1 MVTRRDALRGGFV
14 AAALAGG
21 TAAHATKVQ
30 PGPSGSGPQRPPDL
44 SFLRDTPLM
53 NVERA
58 RDFLAREKLDAL
70 IVTRSPNVFYVTNH
84 YPQADRMGAIHAMS
98 AVLCRD
104 PARPI
109 AIVAQ
114 AFSWYYSHSDESAFD
129 NRALFTYTE
138 PEDLASSAPITTTTP
153 ATPPRQLHIYDE
165 AQVSTRE
172 RRRRGSVVAARS
184 NSASAPAALARA
196 LHELKLTDGRLGLD
210 DLAVEPALRAQGI
223 RAPIVAAEDTVRRI
237 RFAKSPAEIRM
248 MRLASQINRE
258 AALVAART
266 ARDAG
271 TTRVLR
277 ARFFAEAA
285 LRGNTP
291 LFMVLDGSSSEVM
304 DWPLR
309 DGMALSMDCVS
320 SCRHYHGDFA
330 RTIFIGEPPK
340 SMQHATKAIATA
352 WNEVREQLKAGMR
365 YSEVRRLGRESLR
378 KQGVDLNVSFN
389 THSVGLFHTDHPH
402 RDMFADARPEDLV
415 LEENTV
421 LSVDCPVLEAGI
433 GGSAHLEDLM
443 LIGKARSEPL
453 HEIGENVIVV

>member
-1 MVTRRDALRGGFV
+1 MVTRRDALRGGF
-14 AAALAGG
+14 ATAALAGA
-21 TAAHATKVQ
+21 TVAEATKVGAT
-30 PGPSGSGPQRPPDL
+30 PASAATPRPPDL

-53 NVERA
+53 NAERA

-104 PARPI
+104 PARPL

-114 AFSWYYSHSDESAFD
+114 SFVWYYSHSDESAFG
-129 NRALFTYTE
+129 NRAIFTYTE
-138 PEDLASSAPITTTTP
+138 PEDPASSAPITTTTP
-153 ATPPRQLHIYDE
+153 ATAPRQLHIYDE
-165 AQVSTRE
+165 KQVTARE
-172 RRRRGSVVAARS
+172 RRRRASLASARS

-196 LHELKLTDGRLGLD
+196 LHELKLTDARLGLD
-210 DLAVEPALRAQGI
+210 DLAVEPALRAQGL
-223 RAPIVAAEDTVRRI
+223 RAQIVAAEDTLRRI
-237 RFAKSPAEIRM
+237 RFAKSPAEVRM
-248 MRLASQINRE
+248 MRIATAANRE
-258 AALVAART
+258 AGLVAART
-266 ARDAG
+266 AREAG
-271 TTRVLR
+271 STRVLR

-285 LRGNTP
+285 LRGNMP

-340 SMQHATKAIATA
+340 SMQRATKAISIA
-352 WNEVREQLKAGMR
+352 WGEVREQLKAGMR
-365 YSEVRRLGRESLR
+365 YSEVRRVGRESLR
-378 KQGVDLNVSFN
+378 KQGVELNVSFN

-433 GGSAHLEDLM
+433 GGTAHLEDLM
-443 LIGKARSEPL
+443 LIGKTRSEPL

>member
-1 MVTRRDALRGGFV
+1 VEVPPVT
-14 AAALAGG
+14 
-21 TAAHATKVQ
+21 
-30 PGPSGSGPQRPPDL
+30 SGEVRPPDL

-70 IVTRSPNVFYVTNH
+70 VVTRSPNVFYVTNH
-84 YPQADRMGAIHAMS
+84 YPQADRMGAIHSMS

-114 AFSWYYSHSDESAFD
+114 AFSWYYSHSDESAFGD
-129 NRALFTYTE
+129 RALFTYTE
-138 PEDLASSAPITTTTP
+138 PEDPSAAITTETR
-153 ATPPRQLHIYDE
+153 ATAPRQLHVYDE
-165 AQVSTRE
+165 KQVSARE
-172 RRRRGSVVAARS
+172 KRRRASLAASRS

-196 LHELKLTDGRLGLD
+196 LQELKLTNARLGLD
-210 DLAVEPALRAQGI
+210 DLGVEPAMRAQGI
-223 RAPIVAAEDTVRRI
+223 GAQIVGAEDTVRRI
-237 RFAKSPAEIRM
+237 RFAKSPAEVRM
-248 MRLASQINRE
+248 MRVASQANRE
-258 AALVAART
+258 AGLVAARA
-266 ARDAG
+266 AREAG
-271 TTRVLR
+271 STRVLR

-285 LRGNTP
+285 LRGNMP

-309 DGMALSMDCVS
+309 DGMAFSMDCVS

-340 SMQHATKAIATA
+340 SMQRATKAIATA
-352 WNEVREQLKAGMR
+352 WDEVREQLRAGMR

-378 KQGVDLNVSFN
+378 KQGIDLNVSFN

-443 LIGKARSEPL
+443 LIGKTRSEPL
-453 HEIGENVIVV
+453 HEIGENVIIV

>member
-14 AAALAGG
+14 AAALAGSSAG
-21 TAAHATKVQ
+21 EATKVRMAPATDGQ
-30 PGPSGSGPQRPPDL
+30 PRPPDL

-84 YPQADRMGAIHAMS
+84 YPQADRMGAIHSMS
-98 AVLCRD
+98 AVLSRD
-104 PARPI
+104 PTRPI
-109 AIVAQ
+109 AVVAQ
-114 AFSWYYSHSDESAFD
+114 AFSWYYSHSDESAFG

-138 PEDLASSAPITTTTP
+138 PEDPTSAKPITAETA
-153 ATPPRQLHIYDE
+153 ATAPRQLHVYDE
-165 AQVSTRE
+165 KQMSTRE
-172 RRRRGSVVAARS
+172 RRRRASLAAARS
-184 NSASAPAALARA
+184 NSASAPGALARA
-196 LHELKLTDGRLGLD
+196 LHELKLTDARLALD
-210 DLAVEPALRAQGI
+210 DLAVEPSLRVFGIKAQV
-223 RAPIVAAEDTVRRI
+223 VAGEDTLRRI
-237 RFAKSPAEIRM
+237 RFAKSPAEVRM
-248 MRLASQINRE
+248 MRLASQANRE
-258 AALVAART
+258 AAIVAART

-271 TTRVLR
+271 STRVLR

-340 SMQHATKAIATA
+340 SMQRATKAIATA
-352 WNEVREQLKAGMR
+352 WSEVREQLKAGMR

-443 LIGKARSEPL
+443 LIGRTRSEPL
-453 HEIGENVIVV
+453 HEVGDNVILV

>member
-1 MVTRRDALRGGFV
+1 MVTRREALRGGFA

-21 TAAHATKVQ
+21 TTAQATKVQ
-30 PGPSGSGPQRPPDL
+30 VAPVASGQPRPPDL
-44 SFLRDTPLM
+44 AFLRDTPLM

-84 YPQADRMGAIHAMS
+84 YPQADRMGAIHSMA

-109 AIVAQ
+109 AVVAQ
-114 AFSWYYSHSDESAFD
+114 AFSWYYSHSDESAFAH
-129 NRALFTYTE
+129 RALFTYTE
-138 PEDLASSAPITTTTP
+138 PENPAAAPVTAETA
-153 ATPPRQLHIYDE
+153 ATAPRQLHIYDE
-165 AQVSTRE
+165 KQISSRE
-172 RRRRGSVVAARS
+172 KRRRASLAAARS

-196 LHELKLTDGRLGLD
+196 LRELRLTDARLGLD
-210 DLAVEPALRAQGI
+210 DLSVEPALRALGI
-223 RAPIVAAEDTVRRI
+223 EARIVAAEDTLRRI
-237 RFAKSPAEIRM
+237 RFAKSPAEVRM
-248 MRLASQINRE
+248 MRLGSQINRE
-258 AALVAART
+258 AALLAART
-266 ARDAG
+266 AREAG
-271 TTRVLR
+271 STRVLR

-309 DGMALSMDCVS
+309 EGMALSIDCVS

-330 RTIFIGEPPK
+330 RTIFIGEPSK
-340 SMQHATKAIATA
+340 SMQRATKAIATA
-352 WNEVREQLKAGMR
+352 WDEVREQLKAGMR
-365 YSEVRRLGRESLR
+365 YSEVRALGRESLR
-378 KQGVDLNVSFN
+378 RQGVELNVSFN
-389 THSVGLFHTDHPH
+389 THSVGLFHTDHPR

-443 LIGKARSEPL
+443 LIGRTRSEPL

>member
-1 MVTRRDALRGGFV
+1 MVTRRDALRGGFA

-21 TAAHATKVQ
+21 AAAEATKVKPAAAGHSQ
-30 PGPSGSGPQRPPDL
+30 PPDL

-58 RDFLAREKLDAL
+58 RDFLGREKLDAL
-70 IVTRSPNVFYVTNH
+70 VVTRAPNVFYVTNH
-84 YPQADRMGAIHAMS
+84 YPQPDRMGAIHSMS

-109 AIVAQ
+109 AIVAP
-114 AFSWYYSHSDESAFD
+114 AFSWYYSHSDESAFG

-138 PEDLASSAPITTTTP
+138 PEDLASSAAIGADTP
-153 ATPPRQLHIYDE
+153 AATPRQLHIYDE
-165 AQVSTRE
+165 ARVSTRE
-172 RRRRGSVVAARS
+172 RRRRASLAAARS

-196 LHELKLTDGRLGLD
+196 LHELKLTDARLGLD
-210 DLAVEPALRAQGI
+210 DLAAEPALRAQGVG
-223 RAPIVAAEDTVRRI
+223 AQIVAAEDTVRRI
-237 RFAKSPAEIRM
+237 RFAKSPAEVRM
-248 MRLASQINRE
+248 MRIGSQINRE
-258 AALVAART
+258 AALIAARS

-271 TTRVLR
+271 STRVLR

-320 SCRHYHGDFA
+320 ACRHYHGDFA

-340 SMQHATKAIATA
+340 SMQRATTAIAAA
-352 WNEVREQLKAGMR
+352 WNEVRSQLKAGMR

-443 LIGKARSEPL
+443 LIGKHRSEPL
-453 HEIGENVIVV
+453 HEVGDNVIVV